1 MAFSEEIFKVKDPN
15 GQTMYG
21 VIHRP
26 SESNGGLVVMF
37 NIGLHYRVS
46 HSLLFVKQAR
56 DLQKAGFMV
65 ARFDPTR
72 IGYSHGD
79 IPPGFAIDNFDAVQ
93 TGLFKDDAIS
103 VLNYLHEY
111 LKPKKVFFSG
121 LCGGALT
128 ATIAAALDNKV
139 DGVIFIAG
147 PITVTSAEYER
158 STLHPFEADVLL
170 TGYIKRL
177 FSPKAWTRFFTG
189 KTSYSDLLN
198 SIKVKLFSKRQKAV
212 VSSTD
217 SDGTQSNEENKG
229 NLLNGTFLQAFEE
242 IIKSNRHFL
251 YLMPE
256 LDRATYDFKALLSDE
271 LPRRYGAYKKYYSIA
286 KVAKANH
293 TFSRPDT
300 AQQLLDISREWLLNR
315 LEF

>member
-1 MAFSEEIFKVKDPN
+1 MAFSEEIFKVKTGNDRL
-15 GQTMYG
+15 MYG

-26 SESNGGLVVMF
+26 SNPNGGLVVMF

-56 DLQKAGFMV
+56 ELQQAGFLV

-79 IPPGFAIDNFDAVQ
+79 IPPGHTIDNFDAVQ
-93 TGLFKDDAIS
+93 TGLFKDDALT
-103 VLNYLHEY
+103 VLNYLREY
-111 LKPKKVFFSG
+111 LRPKKIFFSG

-128 ATIAAALDNKV
+128 AAITAAVDKHV

-158 STLHPFEADVLL
+158 STLHPFEADVLFS
-170 TGYIKRL
+170 GYLKRL
-177 FSPKAWTRFFTG
+177 FSPKAWARFFSG
-189 KTSYSDLLN
+189 KTSYSDLVN
-198 SIKVKLFSKRQKAV
+198 SIKVKLSSRRPTPV
-212 VSSTD
+212 ISSTKND
-217 SDGTQSNEENKG
+217 SDEVKIENKG
-229 NLLNGTFLQAFEE
+229 NILNGTFLQAFEE

-251 YLMPE
+251 FLMPE
-256 LDRATYDFKALLSDE
+256 LDRATYDFNALLADE
-271 LPRRYGAYKKYYSIA
+271 LPKRYSAYEKYYSVA

-300 AQQLLDISREWLLNR
+300 ARQLLDISREWLKNR
-315 LEF
+315 LD